1 MSLQT
6 VDSVPEL
13 AFVGTAHPAG
23 NSLAGPFP
31 DGGRIDHIQRALLN
45 ILEDLT
51 AEQDDFEAG
60 QRAVL
65 NILEDSEAEKANLQG
80 AQRAVINILE
90 DSEAEKANL
99 QGAQR
104 AVINILEDSETEKL
118 NLQGAQRA
126 VLNILEEFDQEK
138 SKVELINRELQK
150 EIEQRRRAQNEIK
163 KLNQELEQRVIERTA
178 ELAAS
183 NKELEAFSYSV
194 SHDLRA
200 PLRGMDGLSSAL
212 LEDYADKLDA
222 EGKNLLLRV
231 RAASQRMDRLIEG
244 MLGLSRMT
252 RSEMRRTTIDMSGLA
267 QTVAMDL
274 EKTNPDRRVQFVIAP
289 GLTVNADGILLRI
302 VLENLLGNAFK
313 FTNKHPQARIEVGS
327 MTQNNET
334 TYFVGDDGAGFEME
348 YATKLFGAFQR
359 LHTPTEFEGTGI
371 GLATVQRIIHR
382 HGGRVWAESEVEK
395 GATFYFTIPTNS
407 R

>member
-1 MSLQT
+1 MQTLDYVSPPAFAGSLR
-6 VDSVPEL
+6 
-13 AFVGTAHPAG
+13 AAG
-23 NSLAGPFP
+23 KSFAGPVQRASQV
-31 DGGRIDHIQRALLN
+31 DRIQRALLN

-51 AEQDDFEAG
+51 AEQNDFEAG
-60 QRAVL
+60 QRAML

-90 DSEAEKANL
+90 DSETEKANL

-104 AVINILEDSETEKL
+104 AVLNILEDSETEKL

-138 SKVELINRELQK
+138 SKVELINRELQR
-150 EIEQRRRAQNEIK
+150 EIEERRRAQNEIK
-163 KLNQELEQRVIERTA
+163 KLNQELEQRVAERTA

-222 EGKNLLLRV
+222 EGKNLLQRV

-252 RSEMRRTTIDMSGLA
+252 RSEMRRTTVDMSSLA
-267 QTVAMDL
+267 EAVAL
-274 EKTNPDRRVQFVIAP
+274 ELERSDPDRDVKFVIVP
-289 GLTVNADGILLRI
+289 GLTVNADGILMRI

-327 MTQNNET
+327 MTQDKET
-334 TYFVGDDGAGFEME
+334 TYFVRDDGAGFDME

-395 GATFYFTIPTNS
+395 GATFFFTIPTNA